1 MSGFAFSNEVTALT
15 SPTGLGLKTN
25 YAKTEDEPTQAKLSN
40 VTSALGQGEVVT
52 IQSRKIDTVNTLQD
66 ILYPSISPKGVS
78 YGIRLDEIFRDD
90 TAAANGVVFDYP
102 IVAELKI
109 RHSMHSGITNTV
121 IAGVLARLVNA
132 CYDETAKTWR
142 FNDLMRSAIVP
153 DQD

>member
-1 MSGFAFSNEVTALT
+1 MSGFAFSNAVTALA

-40 VTSALGQGEVVT
+40 VTAALGQGEVVT

-66 ILYPSISPKGVS
+66 IIYPSLSPKGVS

-90 TAAANGVVFDYP
+90 SAKTNGVIFDYP
-102 IVAELKI
+102 VVAELKI
-109 RHSMHSGITNTV
+109 RHSMHAGITNDI
-121 IAGVLARLVNA
+121 IASVLARLINA
-132 CYDETAKTWR
+132 CYDETKKAWR

-153 DQD
+153 EED